1 MANIKHI
8 DVGSELSKAE
18 WEAANSHQVTQTIA
32 DNDIVT
38 VDGSPADNEYAK
50 FTANGVEGRSYSELR
65 TDINVEDG
73 ADVTDA
79 TNVAAAGAVM
89 EADTS
94 TASMSFVVDEDDMVS
109 DDDTKVPTQQSVK
122 AYVDLRLL
130 ISDIDNTPVDNETA
144 APISS
149 NWAFDHDA
157 DVDAH
162 HDKDHAA
169 SHAVGGA
176 DTVFPADPGEDK
188 YLMWDDDPGQLVW
201 AAAAGGASAFTDL
214 TDVPADYD
222 SQAGKYLAV
231 NGTEDGIEFVDAPSS
246 GGGAGSGECISA
258 RALLLPDGYLPYWDI
273 DDGIV
278 RVLPSPTQKWSGFP
292 LLQGFTLKNSLLAVY

>member
-122 AYVDLRLL
+122 AYVDAH
-130 ISDIDNTPVDNETA
+130 NATVD
-144 APISS
+144 
-149 NWAFDHDA
+149 
-157 DVDAH
+157 
-162 HDKDHAA
+162 
-169 SHAVGGA
+169 
-176 DTVFPADPGEDK
+176 PA
-188 YLMWDDDPGQLVW
+188 YRIRV
-201 AAAAGGASAFTDL
+201 ANS
-214 TDVPADYD
+214 
-222 SQAGKYLAV
+222 
-231 NGTEDGIEFVDAPSS
+231 APSTPNE
-246 GGGAGSGECISA
+246 G
-258 RALLLPDGYLPYWDI
+258 DVYI
-273 DDGIV
+273 DSVENAFFIATD
-278 RVLPSPTQKWSGFP
+278 
-292 LLQGFTLKNSLLAVY
+292 

>member
-122 AYVDLRLL
+122 AYVDANAGTGTLTEVLGWV
-130 ISDIDNTPVDNETA
+130 IQFVPASTGIYYEATN
-144 APISS
+144 
-149 NWAFDHDA
+149 HDVRIRTSVA
-157 DVDAH
+157 DVGD
-162 HDKDHAA
+162 
-169 SHAVGGA
+169 
-176 DTVFPADPGEDK
+176 
-188 YLMWDDDPGQLVW
+188 
-201 AAAAGGASAFTDL
+201 
-214 TDVPADYD
+214 
-222 SQAGKYLAV
+222 
-231 NGTEDGIEFVDAPSS
+231 NI
-246 GGGAGSGECISA
+246 
-258 RALLLPDGYLPYWDI
+258 
-273 DDGIV
+273 
-278 RVLPSPTQKWSGFP
+278 
-292 LLQGFTLKNSLLAVY
+292 LLQGYNWKNDSLLVFH